1 MPYWIREGLLA
12 ISPRPGYRPGPEFA
26 VPRAEV
32 EAWVQATRDFG
43 VASIICL
50 ISGDQLPLYATALPQ
65 GLLSYYEESGFRVAH
80 VPTYDGLTVPYTPEQ
95 YDEAWRAFQQ
105 LPKPVLVH
113 CSAGFDRTG
122 RVVNHIL
129 SQLGVPGE
137 GAAGGSG

>member
-26 VPRAEV
+26 VPREEV
-32 EAWVQATRDFG
+32 DAWVQQTRDFG

-50 ISGDQLPLYATALPQ
+50 ISDDQLPLYAKALPE
-65 GLLSYYEESGFRVAH
+65 GLLSHYRESGFVVAH
-80 VPTYDGLTVPYTPEQ
+80 VPTFDGLTTPYTAAQ
-95 YDEAWRAFQQ
+95 YDEAWEAFLQ

-122 RVVNHIL
+122 RIVDHIL
-129 SQLGVPGE
+129 SRL
-137 GAAGGSG
+137 SD